1 MEVGTSFWE
10 ENFMTSAFLKS
21 SVAAGALIW
30 ASLSGAGAAKAED
43 LTLCWAAWDPAN
55 ALVEL
60 SKDFEAKSGHKMKFE
75 FVPWPNFADRMLNE
89 LNSGGKLC
97 DLMIGDSQWIG
108 GAAENGQYV
117 KLNDFFAKEGIKMED
132 FIPATVVGYAEW
144 PKNSPNYWAL
154 PAFGDVVGWTY
165 RKDWFARPE
174 LQAEFKTKYG
184 RDLAVPKTFAELK
197 DIAEFFQGRDI
208 DGKKVYGAA
217 IYTERGSEGIT
228 MGAMDVLYSFGFQYD
243 NPEKPYELE
252 GFVNSPQSVA
262 GLEYYKALYDCCTPP
277 GSSDT
282 YMSENIDAYKSG
294 QVALQM
300 NFAFIWPGIHA
311 DANVGGDKS
320 GYFPN
325 PAGPDGKQFAQLG
338 GQGISVVAASS
349 KQDAAL
355 EYIKWFAQPEIQNKW
370 WSLGGYSAL
379 RSVVEDPGFA
389 TSQPYAQTFLDSMA
403 IVKDFWAEPSYASL
417 LQASQKR
424 FHDYVVAGQGT
435 AKEALDGL
443 VADWT
448 EVFEDEGK
456 L

>member
-1 MEVGTSFWE
+1 MKLMFV
-10 ENFMTSAFLKS
+10 KS
-21 SVAAGALIW
+21 VVAAGAL
-30 ASLSGAGAAKAED
+30 AGAGAIGTTSAHADE

-60 SKDFEAKSGHKMKFE
+60 SKDFEAKSGHTMKFE

-117 KLNDFFAKEGIKMED
+117 KLNEFFDKEKISMAD
-132 FIPATVVGYAEW
+132 FIPATVTGYAEW
-144 PKNSPNYWAL
+144 PKNTPNYWAL

-174 LQAEFKTKYG
+174 LQEEFKGKYG

-197 DIAEFFQGRDI
+197 DIAEFFQNRTI
-208 DGKKVYGAA
+208 DGKTVYGAA

-243 NPEKPYELE
+243 NPDKPYELE
-252 GFVNSPQSVA
+252 GFVNSANAVA
-262 GLEYYKALYDCCTPP
+262 GLEYYKQLYDCCTPP

-300 NFAFIWPGIHA
+300 NFAFIWPGINA
-311 DANVGGDKS
+311 DPNVGGDKS

-349 KQDAAL
+349 KQEAAL

-389 TSQPYAQTFLDSMA
+389 TSQPFAQTFLDSMA

-424 FHDYVVAGQGT
+424 FHDYVVAGKGT

-456 L
+456 Y

>member
-1 MEVGTSFWE
+1 MKP
-10 ENFMTSAFLKS
+10 AFLKS
-21 SVAAGALIW
+21 SVAVATLLLAG
-30 ASLSGAGAAKAED
+30 LSGSNAAKAED

-97 DLMIGDSQWIG
+97 DLLIGDSQWIG

-117 KLNDFFAKEGIKMED
+117 KLNDFFDKEGIKMD
-132 FIPATVVGYAEW
+132 NFIPATVVGYAEW
-144 PKNSPNYWAL
+144 PKGTPNYWAL

-165 RKDWFARPE
+165 RKDWFSRPE
-174 LQAEFKTKYG
+174 LQEEFKTKYG

-208 DGKKVYGAA
+208 DGKTVYGAA

-228 MGAMDVLYSFGFQYD
+228 MGAMDVLYSFGFEYQ
-243 NPEKPYELE
+243 NPAKPYDME
-252 GFVNSPQSVA
+252 GFVNSASAVA
-262 GLEYYKALYDCCTPP
+262 GLEFYKALYDCCTPP

-389 TSQPYAQTFLDSMA
+389 SSQPYAQTFLDSMA

-435 AKEALDGL
+435 SKEALDGL
-443 VADWT
+443 VKDWT